1 MDRLYYTYLIIKE
14 SLDYIPAIE
23 IKGQLEEK
31 YRIKV
36 DVKTVYQAIKNINEL
51 SSSFN
56 FYVITADTYGTVKKE
71 LENTNCKVIT
81 IPALSQDMAK
91 LNFVKELGLN
101 TCLSVGN
108 GRNDKLMLKETIL
121 GIAIL
126 QDEGLCTETLLN
138 SDILVKSIFDVFAFL
153 KDSNRLIATLRN

>member
-1 MDRLYYTYLIIKE
+1 MIVE
-14 SLDYIPAIE
+14 IPGRETLE
-23 IKGQLEEK
+23 IKDIVFDYNGTIAIDGKL
-31 YRIKV
+31 IS
-36 DVKTVYQAIKNINEL
+36 DVSKNINEL

-81 IPALSQDMAK
+81 IPALTQDISK
-91 LNFVKELGLN
+91 LDFVKELGLN

>member
-1 MDRLYYTYLIIKE
+1 MIVE
-14 SLDYIPAIE
+14 IPGREKIE
-23 IKGQLEEK
+23 IKDIVFDYNGTIAIDGKL
-31 YRIKV
+31 IG
-36 DVKTVYQAIKNINEL
+36 DVSKNINEL

>member
-1 MDRLYYTYLIIKE
+1 MIVE
-14 SLDYIPAIE
+14 IPGRETLE
-23 IKGQLEEK
+23 IKDIVFDYNGTIAIDGKL
-31 YRIKV
+31 IG
-36 DVKTVYQAIKNINEL
+36 DVSKNINEL

-91 LNFVKELGLN
+91 LDFVKELGLN

>member
-1 MDRLYYTYLIIKE
+1 MIVE
-14 SLDYIPAIE
+14 IPGRQSIE
-23 IKGQLEEK
+23 IKDIVFDYNGTIAIDGKL
-31 YRIKV
+31 IS
-36 DVKTVYQAIKNINEL
+36 DVSKNINEL

-81 IPALSQDMAK
+81 IPTLSQDMAK